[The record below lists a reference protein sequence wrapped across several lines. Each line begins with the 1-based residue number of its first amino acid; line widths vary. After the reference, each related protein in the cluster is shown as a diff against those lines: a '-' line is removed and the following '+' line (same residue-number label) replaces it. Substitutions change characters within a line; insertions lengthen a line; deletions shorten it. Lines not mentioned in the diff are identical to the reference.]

1 MENAGPLFQLLLK
14 YRLTQ
19 ESVSMSIIRI
29 LESHLTVKII
39 RSNEENGEFLVV
51 ASPIASQLR
60 AAFITDFLQ
69 GILLAEP
76 NQSIKNCKPII
87 TLFFRLF

>member
-29 LESHLTVKII
+29 LESHLTSRIQANDGTEGI
-39 RSNEENGEFLVV
+39 LLV

-69 GILLAEP
+69 RIVLIEGD
-76 NQSIKNCKPII
+76 QKIKNCKMMKN
-87 TLFFRLF
+87 